1 MSGQTWRWVKTK
13 DTHHVAENENN
24 SPTPAPPP
32 PRNENIY
39 SIAIV
44 VVRRPSSFVIETTP
58 GPILGGRPYHRFE
71 AYARAFAGCGDRSSL
86 SYRYSYARTYESLAG
101 KSHESDERYSS
112 LRRDRPHDI
121 IGRTVRLE
129 PLDVARHSRDL
140 WEATSGNAAG
150 GVKSYEPDEVWGF
163 LGCGPF
169 GGGPGELAGSG
180 VFRLR
185 RDMAAFAI
193 VSAVTD
199 RLVGAVHLSD
209 DDPGNLRVQMEPP
222 IVGPHHDG
230 SVEQMEACFLL
241 LDRLF
246 AYGYRRVQMCVDSQD
261 VRGKRLPNR
270 LGFTMEGEILKHMI
284 VKDANRDSLV
294 YGMLNSDWD
303 KGARGFVYGKLH
315 GDAARKS
322 DAAIVSREEADFE
335 QEERG
340 RLISMEKKLG

>member
-1 MSGQTWRWVKTK
+1 M
-13 DTHHVAENENN
+13 
-24 SPTPAPPP
+24 
-32 PRNENIY
+32 
-39 SIAIV
+39 
-44 VVRRPSSFVIETTP
+44 
-58 GPILGGRPYHRFE
+58 
-71 AYARAFAGCGDRSSL
+71 
-86 SYRYSYARTYESLAG
+86 YESLAG

-112 LRRDRPHDI
+112 LHRDRPHDI
-121 IGRTVRLE
+121 VGRTVRLE
-129 PLDVARHSRDL
+129 PLDAGRHSGEL
-140 WEATSGNAAG
+140 WEVTSGNAVAER
-150 GVKSYEPDEVWGF
+150 KSYDPDEVWGF

-169 GGGPGELAGSG
+169 DGPGALAGSA
-180 VFRLR
+180 VFRLG

-193 VSAVTD
+193 VNAVTD
-199 RLVGAVHLSD
+199 RLVGVVHLAD

-222 IVGPHHDG
+222 IVGPHSDG

-315 GDAARKS
+315 GDAARKA
-322 DAAIVSREEADFE
+322 DAAIVSREEADHE

-340 RLISMEKKLG
+340 RLINVEKKLG